1 MSATI
6 DQLNVFVNAYREA
19 HGRVVVLY
27 HANCVDGFYAHILLR
42 KYFNDTSTDDM
53 EHVKDYKLVPYQ
65 TSKGNWYIPVA
76 YEETKQLPLELQA
89 MVRGKHVIVADF
101 SFEIP
106 ALRLLSGLAKSVL
119 VIDHHKT
126 LHERVS
132 EHNKDTNTD
141 PINMRNL
148 AELNFNASDIRYLM
162 PPPDYKHPGIP
173 EDEQDMYP
181 PFKNT
186 LVVYDPDYCGT
197 MLVGIVFGLVDL
209 SNAGNEILSILDYI
223 QDYDLYN
230 LEHINTRQIQ
240 AALHHCMYTHNLG
253 FWDEL
258 DNDGKIRYEHELIS
272 TGWALIENAE
282 KQLQEYISSA
292 SEGLLAEQKFI
303 FVNAPS
309 EFANSIGEKLSN
321 ETGLPVAIW
330 ITRKDYTKISLRSSK
345 SNGNQDVG
353 AIAGL
358 FGGGGHRNSASFSC
372 PVEDLFLKLCQSLL
386 GYQRNW

>member
-1 MSATI
+1 MYQVLRNKYKKLI
-6 DQLNVFVNAYREA
+6 GE
-19 HGRVVVLY
+19 VVVLY

-65 TSKGNWYIPVA
+65 SSKGNWYVPVA
-76 YEETKQLPLELQA
+76 YEETKQLPPELQDL
-89 MVRGKHVIVADF
+89 VRGKHVIVADF

-126 LHERVS
+126 LHERIS
-132 EHNKDTNTD
+132 EHNKDTNNDT
-141 PINMRNL
+141 IRMRSL
-148 AELNFNASDIRYLM
+148 AGLNFGASDIRYLI
-162 PPPDYKHPGIP
+162 PPPDYKHPGVP
-173 EDEQDMYP
+173 DEEQDMFA

-186 LVVYDPDYCGT
+186 LVVYDPDYCGA
-197 MLVGIVFGLVDL
+197 MLVGVAFGVVDL
-209 SNAGNEILSILDYI
+209 SNVGNESSSFLEYI

-230 LEHINTRQIQ
+230 LELTNTRQIQ
-240 AALHHCMYTHNLG
+240 AALHHSMYTRTLL
-253 FWDEL
+253 FWDIL
-258 DNDGKIRYEHELIS
+258 DSYGEIRYEHEMPMLVS
-272 TGWALIENAE
+272 TGGILIENAE
-282 KQLQEYISSA
+282 KQLQAYISSA

-330 ITRKDYTKISLRSSK
+330 ITRKDYTKVSLRSSK
-345 SNGNQDVG
+345 AKGNFDVS
-353 AIAGL
+353 AIASHY
-358 FGGGGHRNSASFSC
+358 GGGGHHNAASFSF
-372 PVEDLFLKLCQSLL
+372 PIGHELGRLFL
-386 GYQRNW
+386 